1 MGHFFLNEVQY
12 LMITV
17 KQRFLS
23 FLTMLA
29 QPKVLIGIVVFI
41 ALGIS
46 LQSIFQ
52 GTRFIA
58 GGEYTH
64 YNNYLIFKQ
73 SFFHLIESKDVYGAY
88 PKEHFDYFKY
98 SPTFALLFGMFAY
111 LPDIIGLSFWNLC
124 NLLALVFALIS
135 LPNLKTKW
143 LASIFLLSIFEI
155 ITTTQNEQ
163 SNALMLAL
171 FIFTF
176 SSLERKKYFLAACF
190 IGLAI
195 YTKLYAIVGLS
206 LFLLYPNRIKN
217 MAYLTMVMTALFCLP
232 LLVVEWSQLIF
243 QYKSWLNLLSL
254 EHDQI
259 YGISVMGWLHTWF
272 SLSINKFIP
281 VIVGVLLFCLA
292 LFQFKKYQFRQYR
305 LWMLCSVL
313 IWVVIF
319 NHRAESA
326 SYIIAY
332 VGICLWFVTSP
343 INRFTILLMGFSFV
357 LVTLSPTDLFPRIW
371 REQLVQKYT
380 LKAVP
385 VMIVWIAL
393 LVQMIR
399 PIDHSIQEI
408 DGELNKLK

>member
-1 MGHFFLNEVQY
+1 MLENYTPKLNS
-12 LMITV
+12 
-17 KQRFLS
+17 FLS
-23 FLTMLA
+23 RLS
-29 QPKVLIGIVVFI
+29 QPKVLFLLMLVVAIGVSVQ
-41 ALGIS
+41 AL
-46 LQSIFQ
+46 FQ
-52 GTRFIA
+52 GTRSVA

-73 SFFHLIESKDVYGAY
+73 SFYHLLEGQSLYGAY
-88 PKEHFDYFKY
+88 PQEYFDYFKY
-98 SPTFALLFGMFAY
+98 SPTFALLFSCFAI
-111 LPDIIGLSFWNLC
+111 LPDALGLSLWNVFNLFMMLFA
-124 NLLALVFALIS
+124 LLALPSFDKRWIGAIV
-135 LPNLKTKW
+135 
-143 LASIFLLSIFEI
+143 LLSIFEL
-155 ITTTQNEQ
+155 ITTTQNVQ
-163 SNALMLAL
+163 SNTLMLAF
-171 FIFTF
+171 FIGTF
-176 SSLERKKYFLAACF
+176 ACLEREKYFFAVVL

-217 MAYLTMVMTALFCLP
+217 IVYLLIVMTALFCLP
-232 LLVVEWSQLIF
+232 LLVVDWSQLIF
-243 QYKSWLNLLSL
+243 QYQSWLNLLSL

-259 YGISVMGWLHTWF
+259 YGISVMGWLNTWF
-272 SLSINKFIP
+272 GLSINKFIP
-281 VIVGVLLFCLA
+281 VIVGVCLFCLA
-292 LFQFKKYQFRQYR
+292 LFQFKKYQFKQYR

-332 VGICLWFVTSP
+332 AGICLWFLSSP
-343 INRFTILLMGFSFV
+343 KNKLTIFLMGVSFV

-371 REQLVQKYT
+371 REQYVQKYT

-385 VMIVWIAL
+385 AIIVWLAL